1 MRKIS
6 FVTMLCASLMCMGLF
21 SCGEDEVITEQPE
34 PTPEEPVP
42 DPDPDPEP
50 GQEEV
55 RYVDIDYVLNCS
67 EDLLEYAT
75 PQVTYVDEDG
85 REVTVQIADSE
96 WEVDEDVTFD
106 VTFND
111 ASFDAKI
118 LRWTKRIHR
127 EEFPVDAGVSVVY
140 IPKADMPEYD
150 EEKVNLFYRDLWIS
164 NQFVDEENNLTTPG
178 GEKGGDSSLTI
189 DVTLEEV
196 LDRGLPYV
204 LGVGGGSVVIGTTNE
219 TIEKLINLYQAK
231 KVIHVG
237 SDGTYSIKE
246 EEMQAEENI
255 PYVDIVYT
263 LNCSADFLKYV
274 TPQVT
279 YTGDDGNPVTYQI
292 DESEF
297 ELNEEI
303 TKWAEHS
310 HGDETVG
317 NGEEDARI
325 MKWTK
330 RVRYED
336 FQAVDDKMIVTYI
349 PKEGYDGGLLLG
361 HLFHNLSA
369 AFSLSDDKGENTVF
383 LSANTIDSNI
393 VAGQPDTP
401 LSIAGVDA
409 NGTPYLDN
417 FLLTSFIPEVI
428 ATIQGVDSNGEP
440 YLYTFTFADFME
452 QYKDLYTDFQG
463 YHIEKDGT
471 YEMLTE

>member
-6 FVTMLCASLMCMGLF
+6 FMTMLCASLMCMGLF
-21 SCGEDEVITEQPE
+21 SCGEDEVVTEQPK
-34 PTPEEPVP
+34 PTTEEPVP
-42 DPDPDPEP
+42 DPDPEP
-50 GQEEV
+50 DQV
-55 RYVDIDYVLNCS
+55 RYVDIDYTLNCS
-67 EDLLEYAT
+67 EDLLKYAT
-75 PQVTYVDEDG
+75 PQVTYVDDEG

-96 WEVDEDVTFD
+96 WEVNEEATFSVTFEDVSL
-106 VTFND
+106 N
-111 ASFDAKI
+111 AKI
-118 LRWTKRIHR
+118 LKWTKRIHR
-127 EEFPVDAGVSVVY
+127 EEFPVDDEVTVTY
-140 IPKADMPEYD
+140 IPKANMPEYD
-150 EEKVNLFYRDLWIS
+150 EEKVNLFYRNLLIS
-164 NQFVDEENNLTTPG
+164 NQFVDEGNEHTSPG
-178 GEKGGDSSLTI
+178 GENESGSSLTI

-204 LGVGGGSVVIGTTNE
+204 LGTGGGSVVIGATNE
-219 TIEKLINLYQAK
+219 TIGKLINLYQTK
-231 KVIHVG
+231 KVIHVE

-246 EEMQAEENI
+246 EEFQVEENI
-255 PYVDIVYT
+255 PYVDIAYT
-263 LNCSADFLKYV
+263 LNCSEDFLKYV

-297 ELNEEI
+297 ELNEGI

-317 NGEEDARI
+317 DGEEDARI

-336 FQAVDDKMIVTYI
+336 FQSVDDKMTVTYI

-369 AFSLSDDKGENTVF
+369 AFSLLDDKGENTVF
-383 LSANTIDSNI
+383 LSANTIDSNL
-393 VAGQPDTP
+393 VAGQPDM
-401 LSIAGVDA
+401 LVSITGVDA
-409 NGTPYLDN
+409 SGVPYVDN
-417 FLLTSFIPEVI
+417 FKFTSFIPEAIV
-428 ATIQGVDSNGEP
+428 IQGVDSDGEP
-440 YLYTFTFADFME
+440 YLYAYTFADLIE

-463 YHIEKDGT
+463 FHIEKDGT

>member
-6 FVTMLCASLMCMGLF
+6 FMTMLCASLMCMGLF
-21 SCGEDEVITEQPE
+21 SCGEDEVVTEQPK
-34 PTPEEPVP
+34 PTTEEPVP
-42 DPDPDPEP
+42 DPDPEP
-50 GQEEV
+50 DQV
-55 RYVDIDYVLNCS
+55 RYVDIDYTLNCS
-67 EDLLEYAT
+67 EDLLKYAT
-75 PQVTYVDEDG
+75 PQVTYVDDEG

-96 WEVDEDVTFD
+96 WEVNEEATFSVTFEDVSL
-106 VTFND
+106 N
-111 ASFDAKI
+111 AKI
-118 LRWTKRIHR
+118 LKWTKRIHR
-127 EEFPVDAGVSVVY
+127 EEFPVDDEVTVTY
-140 IPKADMPEYD
+140 IPKANMPEYD
-150 EEKVNLFYRDLWIS
+150 EEKVNLFYRNLLIS
-164 NQFVDEENNLTTPG
+164 NQFVDEGNEHTSPG
-178 GEKGGDSSLTI
+178 GENESGSSLTI

-204 LGVGGGSVVIGTTNE
+204 LGAGGGSVVIGATNE
-219 TIEKLINLYQAK
+219 TIGKLINLYQTK
-231 KVIHVG
+231 KVIHVE

-246 EEMQAEENI
+246 EEFQVEENI
-255 PYVDIVYT
+255 PYVDIAYT
-263 LNCSADFLKYV
+263 LNCSEDFLKYV

-297 ELNEEI
+297 ELNEGI

-317 NGEEDARI
+317 DGEEDARI

-336 FQAVDDKMIVTYI
+336 FQSVDDKMTVTYI

-369 AFSLSDDKGENTVF
+369 AFSLLDDKGENTVF
-383 LSANTIDSNI
+383 LSANTIDSNL
-393 VAGQPDTP
+393 VAGQPDM
-401 LSIAGVDA
+401 LVSITGVDA
-409 NGTPYLDN
+409 SGVPYVDN
-417 FLLTSFIPEVI
+417 FKFTSFIPEAIV
-428 ATIQGVDSNGEP
+428 IQGVDSDGEP
-440 YLYTFTFADFME
+440 YLYAYTFADLIE

-463 YHIEKDGT
+463 FHIEKDGT

>member
-6 FVTMLCASLMCMGLF
+6 FMTMLCASLMCMGLF
-21 SCGEDEVITEQPE
+21 SCGEDEVVTEQPK

-42 DPDPDPEP
+42 DPDPEP
-50 GQEEV
+50 DQV
-55 RYVDIDYVLNCS
+55 RYVDIDYTLNCS

-75 PQVTYVDEDG
+75 PQVSYVDDNG
-85 REVTVQIADSE
+85 QEVTVQIADSE
-96 WEVDEDVTFD
+96 WEVNEDMTFSVTFEDV
-106 VTFND
+106 
-111 ASFDAKI
+111 SLDAKV
-118 LRWTKRIHR
+118 LKWTKQIHR
-127 EEFPVDAGVSVVY
+127 EEFPVDDEVTVTY

-164 NQFVDEENNLTTPG
+164 NQFVDEENNHTTPG

-196 LDRGLPYV
+196 LDRGLPYI
-204 LGVGGGSVVIGTTNE
+204 LGAGGGSVVIGATNE
-219 TIEKLINLYQAK
+219 TIEKLINLYQTK
-231 KVIHVG
+231 KVIHVE

-246 EEMQAEENI
+246 EEIQAEENI
-255 PYVDIVYT
+255 PYVDIAYT
-263 LNCSADFLKYV
+263 LNCSEDFLKYV
-274 TPQVT
+274 IPQVT

-317 NGEEDARI
+317 DGEEDARI

-336 FQAVDDKMIVTYI
+336 FQSVDDKMTVTYI

-369 AFSLSDDKGENTVF
+369 AFSLLDDKGENTVF
-383 LSANTIDSNI
+383 LSANTIDSNL
-393 VAGQPDTP
+393 VAGQPDM
-401 LSIAGVDA
+401 LVSITGVDA
-409 NGTPYLDN
+409 SGVPYVDN
-417 FLLTSFIPEVI
+417 FKFTSFIPEAI
-428 ATIQGVDSNGEP
+428 AIQGVDSDGEP
-440 YLYTFTFADFME
+440 YLYAYTFADLIE

-463 YHIEKDGT
+463 FHIEKDGT